1 MHEVGLPQDAARR
14 TDAQGV
20 VTGAKQRALFGWDSH
35 LCTASGPSAK
45 AMGTHGPLDPA
56 APEGK
61 TGAARGGPREACLIC
76 ADPWDTGLIS
86 LRDWARRGLLNGRG
100 ATVHARLMRKANLA
114 SEELRAFKT
123 CNCLYN

>member
-1 MHEVGLPQDAARR
+1 MRTPWKRR
-14 TDAQGV
+14 FV

-35 LCTASGPSAK
+35 LCTANGPSAK

-61 TGAARGGPREACLIC
+61 TGAARDGPREACLIC
-76 ADPWDTGLIS
+76 ADPWDTGQYS

-100 ATVHARLMRKANLA
+100 ATVHARLMKKSDLA
-114 SEELRAFKT
+114 SESLRALKGVTASTIEF
-123 CNCLYN
+123 

>member
-1 MHEVGLPQDAARR
+1 MLAINFRR
-14 TDAQGV
+14 PSLRIFTCIALLASV

-35 LCTASGPSAK
+35 LCTADGPSAK

-76 ADPWDTGLIS
+76 ADPWDTGQ
-86 LRDWARRGLLNGRG
+86 
-100 ATVHARLMRKANLA
+100 
-114 SEELRAFKT
+114 
-123 CNCLYN
+123 